1 MEKVI
6 LASGSPYRKQL
17 LEQLNLPF
25 SVVPSEV
32 DESPIKK
39 MDLTP
44 EKICLELA
52 KAKALEVFKKH
63 SDHIVIGSDQLLTLD
78 GKIFDKPGSVD
89 NAVEQL
95 GKLQGKDHRL
105 ITAVSI
111 ISNNKEIS
119 FNNITTLSMKELT
132 KKQIENY
139 VQQDNPLDCAGSY
152 KIEKL
157 GISLFSKIDS
167 SDSTSIIG
175 LPLIQLCC
183 GLENFGIKIL

>member
-1 MEKVI
+1 MEKII

-17 LEQLNLPF
+17 LEQLSLAF
-25 SVVPSEV
+25 SVVPSNV
-32 DESPIKK
+32 DEELIKK

-52 KAKALEVFKKH
+52 KAKATEVFNKY
-63 SDHIVIGSDQLLTLD
+63 SDHIVIGSDQLLTMD
-78 GKIFDKPGSVD
+78 SEIFDKPGT
-89 NAVEQL
+89 AETAIKQL
-95 GKLQGKDHRL
+95 SKLQGKNHRL

-111 ISNNKEIS
+111 VSNNKEIS
-119 FNNITTLSMKELT
+119 FSNITTLTMKELSQ
-132 KKQIENY
+132 KQIEHY
-139 VQQDNPLDCAGSY
+139 VQKDNPLDCAGSY

-183 GLENFGIKIL
+183 GLENFGIEIL